1 MSDGSRKFTFKPL
14 KNTPKVTTPVVTTSV
29 SSKTLHRPL
38 FTSPESSPGCK
49 DESAIKSSAKF
60 LPTATVTPL
69 RKDND
74 VPRSPSPDLDIST
87 HEESLELPS
96 PSWFDEA
103 DQTVS
108 SNPPTIYESPSN
120 IQSSISVTESSRH
133 LPPRTVMKPNNPVS
147 SIFTADQRPKDS
159 HLTRKIMTNS
169 TPKANGAI
177 LSDDDSWVNL
187 NTSSS
192 RVRSVIEIPPKCPTS
207 KKLTVTPKKTNDHIA
222 QKSTVTSDSGEG
234 GVFLPLKAVQS
245 KWDLPTHCSDDYDQP
260 DDGSTGEFDGEDR
273 FPHSKRMMEAFSKM
287 FGLRSF
293 RRNQLQAINA
303 ALLGRDCFVIM
314 PTGGGKTLVLDQVT
328 KLQSLGVPAA
338 HLTGEVSLTEKKIAA
353 SDKLRACLNSYTNA
367 NYWIVLLSMRRIVL
381 VNGVMIS
388 DQITET

>member
-120 IQSSISVTESSRH
+120 IQSSRPLPVSISPEVSGSSQPSILPFNDMKSPFSDKCIENISTKSELSNCLADSVVIPRSFYTSICKVCELLEGLPMNKLMYCFGDELSVVTKLLSERSSISVTESSHH

-147 SIFTADQRPKDS
+147 SIFIADQRPKDS

-245 KWDLPTHCSDDYDQP
+245 KWDLPTHCSDDYD
-260 DDGSTGEFDGEDR
+260 
-273 FPHSKRMMEAFSKM
+273 HRMMD
-287 FGLRSF
+287 
-293 RRNQLQAINA
+293 LQ
-303 ALLGRDCFVIM
+303 G
-314 PTGGGKTLVLDQVT
+314 
-328 KLQSLGVPAA
+328 SLMV
-338 HLTGEVSLTEKKIAA
+338 KIAF
-353 SDKLRACLNSYTNA
+353 LTPN
-367 NYWIVLLSMRRIVL
+367 
-381 VNGVMIS
+381 
-388 DQITET
+388 E